1 MFVQVHVQVHAFPRV
16 CLKTMLGER
25 AVITV
30 GQLWGNFG
38 TIFGACW
45 SILRPLGTIL
55 GPLGIRFEAPFPRFG
70 QNVDF
75 RRFSGESP
83 TRLGMSFSPLG
94 DTCSLSGA
102 SEAEHRCFFMQPGL
116 R

>member
-55 GPLGIRFEAPFPRFG
+55 GPLGTSFETPFPRFG
-70 QNVDF
+70 QNLDF
-75 RRFSGESP
+75 RRFSGETLTP
-83 TRLGMSFSPLG
+83 PGIPFHPW
-94 DTCSLSGA
+94 
-102 SEAEHRCFFMQPGL
+102 EARFP
-116 R
+116 